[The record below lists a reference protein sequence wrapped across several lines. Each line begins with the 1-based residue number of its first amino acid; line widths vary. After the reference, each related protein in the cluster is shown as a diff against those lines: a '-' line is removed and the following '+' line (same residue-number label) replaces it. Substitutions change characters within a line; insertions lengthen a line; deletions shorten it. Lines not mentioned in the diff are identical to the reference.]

1 MEVIQKCSCYN
12 AKVHLMRLYVATVEH
27 VNKDVEIIE
36 WMMLGIRCIRMFE
49 VGTPPSIDE
58 NRIEW

>member
-1 MEVIQKCSCYN
+1 
-12 AKVHLMRLYVATVEH
+12 MRLYVATVEH
-27 VNKDVEIIE
+27 VNKDVKILE